1 MAYSPAVTAEDL
13 ERAKIGKRNYV
24 KAPTEFKHLV
34 HTNHDIDGKIA
45 NKNTKFHRWHAIDE
59 ECFNDDGMPPE
70 QTVVVKTMTYLRQEV
85 SKFTEQVGWL
95 KKFIPQN
102 EDNQNR

>member
-1 MAYSPAVTAEDL
+1 MAYSPAATAEDL

-59 ECFNDDGMPPE
+59 ECFNDDL
-70 QTVVVKTMTYLRQEV
+70 Q
-85 SKFTEQVGWL
+85 
-95 KKFIPQN
+95 
-102 EDNQNR
+102 